1 MDAKTDDKGAGKC
14 PVNHGAGGGTQS
26 SGWWPNQLRIDLL
39 NQHSSKSNPLGQA
52 FSYREEFDKLDYET
66 LKNDLRKLMTDSQDW
81 WPADFGNYGPQ
92 FIPHVMARSRHLSP
106 VGRPVAAVAVASSA
120 LLHSTRGLITSTSTS
135 RAACCGRSSRSMAR
149 RFRGQ
154 IS

>member
-66 LKNDLRKLMTDSQDW
+66 LKNDLRKLMTDSQD
-81 WPADFGNYGPQ
+81 
-92 FIPHVMARSRHLSP
+92 
-106 VGRPVAAVAVASSA
+106 
-120 LLHSTRGLITSTSTS
+120 
-135 RAACCGRSSRSMAR
+135 
-149 RFRGQ
+149 
-154 IS
+154 